1 MRTVDSSTMPG
12 PSPRHSREHASR
24 GLDAAFDAVRFA
36 PDCVLNLRASFP
48 TGADAVYRTESWLRE
63 RQAAGAREVLIIT
76 GRGRGSPDGVPV
88 IREAVARC
96 FPGLRRTGVIA
107 SAQEHDPGSFVVAL
121 ATLQALVGAPR
132 RRQHPRAEPVR
143 DAGVLRGLDP
153 EILELLRRLAVV
165 ALDEHGVHAPS
176 ESFVADEMARH
187 FSRLVLAVPV
197 GEEPGGA
204 LKRLLE
210 RALEE
215 YGA

>member
-1 MRTVDSSTMPG
+1 MPG
-12 PSPRHSREHASR
+12 PSPRRRPAESASR
-24 GLDAAFDAVRFA
+24 GLTSAFDAVRFA

-48 TGADAVYRTESWLRE
+48 TGADAVYRAESWLRE

-88 IREAVARC
+88 VREAVARC

-107 SAQEHDPGSFVVAL
+107 SAQEHDPGSFVVEL
-121 ATLQALVGAPR
+121 ATLQALVGAR

-165 ALDEHGVHAPS
+165 ALAEHGVHGPS

-187 FSRLVLAVPV
+187 FSRLVLAVPA